1 MKLYRLLF
9 FLLIC
14 TAQVSNAQVI
24 LLTELFKNDGRQVD
38 SADSADYVRI
48 VDAPDSAAKTVIIRE
63 FYADGSR
70 KSIANATSWMPIQ
83 YEGAYHSFHPN
94 GKRKEISS
102 YHKGDLIDTTYNFY
116 PNGQLY
122 TAKYEIPSVKD
133 AIDQGQPQRS
143 FYIKLM
149 KNANG
154 KDMVVDGNGDAIIYN
169 DDFQS
174 IIESGKLKNG
184 VREGIWTGKHERL
197 TLTYIENYKNG
208 KLISGEST
216 DLDGTVRRYTQD
228 LLHAKFKGGM
238 ERFYKYVSQN
248 LRYPPLAAGRNIQ
261 GKVFVKFT
269 VLEDGTVSDIRSVY
283 SPNKTLTYEALRVIE
298 YSPKWEPGLWKGKK
312 IKEVYNIPISF
323 TLTNPA
329 NAAYRN

>member
-116 PNGQLY
+116 PMDSCILLNMRSHPLKTQL
-122 TAKYEIPSVKD
+122 IRD
-133 AIDQGQPQRS
+133 N
-143 FYIKLM
+143 L
-149 KNANG
+149 
-154 KDMVVDGNGDAIIYN
+154 N
-169 DDFQS
+169 DPF
-174 IIESGKLKNG
+174 
-184 VREGIWTGKHERL
+184 
-197 TLTYIENYKNG
+197 
-208 KLISGEST
+208 IS
-216 DLDGTVRRYTQD
+216 
-228 LLHAKFKGGM
+228 
-238 ERFYKYVSQN
+238 N
-248 LRYPPLAAGRNIQ
+248 
-261 GKVFVKFT
+261 
-269 VLEDGTVSDIRSVY
+269 
-283 SPNKTLTYEALRVIE
+283 
-298 YSPKWEPGLWKGKK
+298 
-312 IKEVYNIPISF
+312 
-323 TLTNPA
+323 
-329 NAAYRN
+329 